1 MVLEKTPENP
11 LDSKEIKS
19 VNPREMNPEYS
30 LKGLMLKLKLQ
41 YFDHPMITDDSLKK
55 VPDAGKDQG
64 QKEKRVSEDQMTGQH
79 HQRNEHKL
87 GPSLGDGERE
97 GGLACCSPRGRKK
110 LDTTTQLNNSN
121 SCIILYKLQV

>member
-1 MVLEKTPENP
+1 
-11 LDSKEIKS
+11 
-19 VNPREMNPEYS
+19 
-30 LKGLMLKLKLQ
+30 MLKLKLQ

-87 GPSLGDGERE
+87 GPILGDGERE